1 MGRRRR
7 PLAITGGLSS
17 SSRRTKH
24 ENYDGKDNSLEDH
37 ISEVF
42 ITDQFKLRTPPT
54 VVVTPP
60 PATRYSLSV
69 GYRPHSRT
77 KQFSD
82 RPTRNTAISKKKQ
95 HNNIEIMQRLATRR
109 NALKIDD
116 FEFDFTHQNF
126 SHHLSIPKLSWSG
139 GYVKVPNP
147 KAKRKVK
154 FSSLNVEDFDRTE
167 TLTTDDYKWAV
178 VPWTTDER
186 VELTEQFGQLHVTPT
201 TSQNMQNQNTGAS
214 NSLVSSFGGL
224 ELENSLRNNTSVGLN
239 SCISSFKQFAL

>member
-1 MGRRRR
+1 MGRRPR
-7 PLAITGGLSS
+7 PLAITGGLPSN
-17 SSRRTKH
+17 SRRTK
-24 ENYDGKDNSLEDH
+24 LEDYEGKNSNLEEK

-42 ITDQFKLRTPPT
+42 ITDQFKFRTPPT

-82 RPTRNTAISKKKQ
+82 RPTRSTAISKKKQ

-139 GYVKVPNP
+139 GYVKVANP

-154 FSSLNVEDFDRTE
+154 FSSLNVEDFDRAE
-167 TLTTDDYKWAV
+167 TLATDDYKWAV

-186 VELTEQFGQLHVTPT
+186 VELTEQFDQLHVGPT
-201 TSQNMQNQNTGAS
+201 TSQNNQNTGAS
-214 NSLVSSFGGL
+214 NSFVSSFGGL
-224 ELENSLRNNTSVGLN
+224 ELENSLRNNSNVGLK
-239 SCISSFKQFAL
+239 SCVSSFKQLAL